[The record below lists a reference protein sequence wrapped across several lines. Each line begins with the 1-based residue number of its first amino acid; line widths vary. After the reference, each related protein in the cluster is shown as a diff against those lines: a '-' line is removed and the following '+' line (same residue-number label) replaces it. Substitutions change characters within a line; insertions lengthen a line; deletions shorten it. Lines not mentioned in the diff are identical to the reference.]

1 MDFPDTER
9 NRAAVHEAGHALIAA
24 LRGLGVAV
32 IELHSSDGEGGMRL
46 REEPSKLDR
55 VWVLYGG
62 PFAEK
67 VVFRKLAPDPVPPE
81 RDELLLA
88 HSLCWQLGI
97 YHTLEIRDQVEAYL
111 REQQAQL
118 ELITARLLETNTVHG
133 VELDELLREALP
145 SYAETV
151 LPSSEDRDQRSW
163 SSTSCAQPLKNAS
176 EPTSAGSKRR
186 NVIAGFAEFGRRIWL
201 GVGIR

>member
-24 LRGLGVAV
+24 SRGLGVAV

-67 VVFRKLAPDPVPPE
+67 IVFRKLAPGPVPPE
-81 RDELLLA
+81 HDELLLA
-88 HSLCWQLGI
+88 HSLCWGLGI
-97 YHTLEIRDQVEAYL
+97 YNTLEIRDQVEAYL

-118 ELITARLLETNTVHG
+118 ELVAVRLLETNTVHG
-133 VELDELLREALP
+133 AELDELLRLSEA
-145 SYAETV
+145 
-151 LPSSEDRDQRSW
+151 
-163 SSTSCAQPLKNAS
+163 
-176 EPTSAGSKRR
+176 
-186 NVIAGFAEFGRRIWL
+186 
-201 GVGIR
+201 GVAPR